1 MIEIGLNKITKSFGF
16 GNIFK
21 EISFE
26 VHTGEITALIG
37 NNGSGKSAILKMIKG
52 IEKPTSGTITIR
64 NGASIGYLGQ
74 IEEPLKEDKIV
85 KDYLYEGLKDIIEI
99 ENRLNKY
106 EKEMQGKTGKELDKI
121 IRKYTN
127 TQEEFMNKGGYEI
140 NEKVNEFVNKFKI
153 GHLLDLNYNNLSGGE
168 KRLVHF
174 TSLMISNPDILLLD
188 EPTNHLD
195 IDTLEWLEKYLKNY
209 KGIILMVSHD
219 RYFMDKVVKKI
230 ILLDRGN
237 IDIYFGNYSY
247 YLEENDRRIMLEF
260 KNYNDQQKIIKHMKE
275 SIKKLREYGKLA
287 YPVGEM
293 FFRRANSIEKRLEKM
308 EKLDEP
314 QTKSNLP
321 LNFNMVERSGKD
333 VITIKNLNI
342 NFGDKQIINNGS
354 MNVYYKD
361 HIALVGKNGS
371 GKSTLIKTIINGN
384 DSIKV
389 SSSAKIGYIPQEIV
403 FEDDLTVYDVARKAY
418 NGDESHLRSSLV
430 KFMFVS
436 DSIFKKVSKLSGGEK
451 VRLKLFCLMQEN
463 INLLILDEPTN
474 HIDINTR
481 EILED
486 TLNDYE
492 GTILFVS
499 HDRYFINKVANKV
512 VEIKDHTL
520 HEYIGNY
527 DDYKRE

>member
-1 MIEIGLNKITKSFGF
+1 
-16 GNIFK
+16 
-21 EISFE
+21 
-26 VHTGEITALIG
+26 
-37 NNGSGKSAILKMIKG
+37 
-52 IEKPTSGTITIR
+52 
-64 NGASIGYLGQ
+64 
-74 IEEPLKEDKIV
+74 
-85 KDYLYEGLKDIIEI
+85 
-99 ENRLNKY
+99 
-106 EKEMQGKTGKELDKI
+106 
-121 IRKYTN
+121 
-127 TQEEFMNKGGYEI
+127 
-140 NEKVNEFVNKFKI
+140 
-153 GHLLDLNYNNLSGGE
+153 
-168 KRLVHF
+168 
-174 TSLMISNPDILLLD
+174 
-188 EPTNHLD
+188 
-195 IDTLEWLEKYLKNY
+195 
-209 KGIILMVSHD
+209 
-219 RYFMDKVVKKI
+219 
-230 ILLDRGN
+230 
-237 IDIYFGNYSY
+237 
-247 YLEENDRRIMLEF
+247 
-260 KNYNDQQKIIKHMKE
+260 
-275 SIKKLREYGKLA
+275 
-287 YPVGEM
+287 
-293 FFRRANSIEKRLEKM
+293 
-308 EKLDEP
+308 
-314 QTKSNLP
+314 
-321 LNFNMVERSGKD
+321 MVERSGKD

-512 VEIKDHTL
+512 VDIKDHTL